1 MKYRVDET
9 ATFLLYNFEIS
20 NRRNG
25 KFGKIGATEER
36 ESKIL
41 RASEKTRGSVESFS
55 GELKHAWAHSRE
67 LETARVEVRGE
78 RGRNGV
84 VGVPGGIEQRL
95 DEISG
100 IIKST

>member
-9 ATFLLYNFEIS
+9 ATLLLYNFEIS

-41 RASEKTRGSVESFS
+41 RASEREN
-55 GELKHAWAHSRE
+55 SRIGRKF
-67 LETARVEVRGE
+67 LGRVEARMGAQQ
-78 RGRNGV
+78 GA
-84 VGVPGGIEQRL
+84 
-95 DEISG
+95 
-100 IIKST
+100 